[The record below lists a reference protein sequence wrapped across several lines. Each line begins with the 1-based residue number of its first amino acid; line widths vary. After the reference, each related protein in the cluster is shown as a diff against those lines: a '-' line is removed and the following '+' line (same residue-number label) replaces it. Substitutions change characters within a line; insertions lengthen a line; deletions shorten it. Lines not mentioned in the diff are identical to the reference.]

1 MSALR
6 KREEVSGVFSLPAT
20 DEVVGDVPTPP
31 PSDREGVDLVDVPA
45 AVVCATCGS
54 ADCLGCYEERSKSGI
69 VAIVAWERH
78 ELPMFTR
85 LWATARSTTR
95 DAPAFFEML
104 PDGPLT
110 PAVRFAV
117 VSELLAAAAL
127 TVVALPV
134 VALVFPHV
142 FQSAVASPE
151 AAWAVVRAVVVGLP
165 ALAILLV
172 LAHVVHAVAI
182 DLGARREGAPPR
194 LSRAVRFGLYASGW
208 DLVLGPVG
216 FLVTAFES
224 GPRAALGILKL
235 ASGLPTRATIAFL
248 RGAYRIEGPA
258 SRRPLQASYVAAAL
272 ATVVAAAAILG
283 AVVWLA
289 VG

>member
-20 DEVVGDVPTPP
+20 DEVEGSAPPPP

-69 VAIVAWERH
+69 VAIVAWERN
-78 ELPMFTR
+78 EMPMFTR
-85 LWATARSTTR
+85 LWATAKSTTR

-110 PAVRFAV
+110 PALRFAV
-117 VSELLAAAAL
+117 LSELLAASAL
-127 TVVALPV
+127 TVVALPLI
-134 VALVFPHV
+134 ALVFPHLL
-142 FQSAVASPE
+142 QSAAASPE
-151 AAWAVVRAVVVGLP
+151 AAWAIARAVVVGLP
-165 ALAILLV
+165 SLAILLV
-172 LAHVVHAVAI
+172 LAHVAHAVAI
-182 DLGARREGAPPR
+182 DFGARREGAPAR
-194 LSRAVRFGLYASGW
+194 LSRAVRFGLDASGW

-216 FLVTAFES
+216 FVVTAIES
-224 GPRAALGILKL
+224 GPRAAFGILKL
-235 ASGLPTRATIAFL
+235 ASGLPTRSTIAFL
-248 RGAYRIEGPA
+248 RGAYRIEGAA

-289 VG
+289 LG